1 MKGKVRGFSRRMEKI
16 QQAAEQISN
25 TEDSQSVEGLK
36 AFANQMKTL
45 KHPVSDEVSES
56 NDGTETEEYNSPPMR
71 TSAKPDG
78 RDDPGLLL
86 DDEYGSVLK
95 MADKFERMKAGLRG
109 QIKNLQHLS
118 HLTDRYKASRDQAL
132 KSLKESRDTCQQLRD
147 KIESMKAESRR
158 DMEDAMPDLYAQ
170 HTKELN
176 KYRKGIDQ
184 STEILAKREGEP
196 SEKTKEC
203 ENLKRKIRD
212 EKKKLLAYKMERF
225 PRDDEMNPVVKRLL
239 DQTSKEREE
248 LMEAKI
254 EALRNSITGIEKTV
268 YFEEKIAA
276 HLNTVNPVPTLQGEL
291 DECRR
296 ELEAARSRIET
307 LEYEIQREKDRELDF
322 EREQDLLIAQLRSDL
337 ENQQEEA
344 DKMLADKKELEV
356 EIANLRVEAARP
368 RENPEDLFQ
377 QERFRDQDGE
387 AVETKPS
394 PFLKSA
400 LNQRISLL
408 SQLRELRLKNRSI
421 MSGRDAFEKQAKQSK
436 DELGLVKASRQRL
449 EDQLAAV
456 SFEKDNLQAELS
468 DLDKETRKLRTRAE
482 RMGYDENDP
491 SKIWDNTLVRISS
504 GFLESRIKA
513 LEEDLAKA
521 RKVGGASRG
530 LKDDAENPDPAE
542 IKSSSELF
550 DTVKEIYGAPST
562 AGPTNFSLTRADMS
576 NFWLHGALLHQRLA
590 LLRAIKDR
598 DQKRGYEALVKLSN
612 LLQETDLGPARDEA
626 WGSVHYLHACF
637 QLNVTRDL
645 DAAEKAIQRAG
656 EHHPERW
663 TSSVYRVTGAKLKAD
678 LKADLESR
686 IHAAAVGS
694 S

>member
-1 MKGKVRGFSRRMEKI
+1 
-16 QQAAEQISN
+16 
-25 TEDSQSVEGLK
+25 
-36 AFANQMKTL
+36 
-45 KHPVSDEVSES
+45 
-56 NDGTETEEYNSPPMR
+56 
-71 TSAKPDG
+71 
-78 RDDPGLLL
+78 
-86 DDEYGSVLK
+86 
-95 MADKFERMKAGLRG
+95 
-109 QIKNLQHLS
+109 
-118 HLTDRYKASRDQAL
+118 
-132 KSLKESRDTCQQLRD
+132 
-147 KIESMKAESRR
+147 
-158 DMEDAMPDLYAQ
+158 
-170 HTKELN
+170 
-176 KYRKGIDQ
+176 
-184 STEILAKREGEP
+184 
-196 SEKTKEC
+196 
-203 ENLKRKIRD
+203 
-212 EKKKLLAYKMERF
+212 MERF

-468 DLDKETRKLRTRAE
+468 DLDKETRKPEDKSGEDGVRRKRSVRRSGITPLSEFRAASL
-482 RMGYDENDP
+482 N
-491 SKIWDNTLVRISS
+491 
-504 GFLESRIKA
+504 LESKHSRRTSPRH
-513 LEEDLAKA
+513 E
-521 RKVGGASRG
+521 SRG
-530 LKDDAENPDPAE
+530 RVER
-542 IKSSSELF
+542 SEGRRR
-550 DTVKEIYGAPST
+550 EPRS
-562 AGPTNFSLTRADMS
+562 
-576 NFWLHGALLHQRLA
+576 
-590 LLRAIKDR
+590 
-598 DQKRGYEALVKLSN
+598 RG
-612 LLQETDLGPARDEA
+612 D
-626 WGSVHYLHACF
+626 
-637 QLNVTRDL
+637 
-645 DAAEKAIQRAG
+645 
-656 EHHPERW
+656 
-663 TSSVYRVTGAKLKAD
+663 
-678 LKADLESR
+678 
-686 IHAAAVGS
+686 
-694 S
+694 